1 MEEPILVGQLT
12 EARTTFRNREKVVF
26 DPTSVVVKIKD
37 PTGAVIVYSEP
48 VRVDEGI
55 YYQDFTPP
63 VSGTWW
69 YRVEGLNGEG
79 EAVAISEGPI
89 EVEPG
94 HFPA

>member
-12 EARTTFRNREKVVF
+12 EVRTVFTNRKKEVF
-26 DPTSVVVKIKD
+26 DPTSVVVNIKD
-37 PTGAVIVYSEP
+37 PTGAVTAYNMPTRE
-48 VRVDEGI
+48 DEGI

-69 YRVEGLNGEG
+69 YRVEGLNGAG
-79 EAVAISEGPI
+79 EALAVNEGPI
-89 EVEPG
+89 EVAPG

>member
-1 MEEPILVGQLT
+1 LQILVGQLT
-12 EARTTFRNREKVVF
+12 EARTTFTNREGDVF

-37 PTGAVIVYSEP
+37 PTGAVTAYGSP
-48 VRVDEGI
+48 TRVSEGI
-55 YYQDFTPP
+55 YYQDFTPA